1 LVQFLRAKSKIRWAG
16 ERGFHAFKIKK
27 KNERKMHEIKQGTPN
42 MIFHM
47 TQKQTED
54 FFHSSI
60 MHEMKIRNF
69 KLEKKEIL
77 PNAIVVH

>member
-16 ERGFHAFKIKK
+16 ERGFHAFKIK

>member
-1 LVQFLRAKSKIRWAG
+1 MVGSVSSCKIQNPLG
-16 ERGFHAFKIKK
+16 RGKGISRLQNK

>member
-1 LVQFLRAKSKIRWAG
+1 MKLSKG
-16 ERGFHAFKIKK
+16 H
-27 KNERKMHEIKQGTPN
+27 

-47 TQKQTED
+47 TKKQAED

-77 PNAIVVH
+77 PNAIIVH